1 MGLEL
6 ERQYVAQGRYGADIT
21 TEVEELPRNRVNVK
35 ILVEEGK
42 SASIRH
48 INIVGAKTVSQEEL
62 LEVFELKHPSLLSF
76 YKNDDK
82 YSREKL
88 AGDLE
93 SLESYFKD
101 RGYAI
106 LR

>member
-6 ERQYVAQGRYGADIT
+6 NDQYVAQGRYGADAF
-21 TEVEELPRNRVNVK
+21 TEVEGSREIESNVK

-42 SASIRH
+42 VPPFGT

-62 LEVFELKHPSLLSF
+62 LEVFELKHPSLISF

-82 YSREKL
+82 YSKRKV
-88 AGDLE
+88 G
-93 SLESYFKD
+93 
-101 RGYAI
+101 R
-106 LR
+106 